1 MKKVLFLIYSFIFSL
16 FLTIN
21 LKSNIQSSII
31 LKVDKKIVTNFEVK
45 NKILSTLIIA
55 GNDITQSNIDN
66 LKKQTL
72 ENLIYFKI
80 KEIELE
86 KFDLRIKEE
95 RVNDIIN
102 RISENNIEKLKS
114 NFKSNGLDFDLWV
127 EEIRTELKWQKFI
140 YLKYSN
146 KIQIDESFINTEVD
160 KILKTNINNK
170 EINLSEIEVFQNNEI
185 SNDSLISKILREIE
199 VKGFEDAAMKFSISN
214 SSSSKGNLGWINMNT
229 LSRKIKDALKNL
241 KPGQLSKPIIQTNS
255 ILFLK
260 LNSVRILKNNN
271 IDKERLKKNLIK
283 RKQDELFNLYS
294 RSHLSKLKNN
304 YLIEYK

>member
-1 MKKVLFLIYSFIFSL
+1 MKKVLFLIYSFIFFL

-72 ENLIYFKI
+72 ESLIYFKI

-86 KFDLRIKEE
+86 KFDLKIKEE
-95 RVNDIIN
+95 RVNDIKN
-102 RISENNIEKLKS
+102 RISGNNIEKLKN
-114 NFKSNGLDFDLWV
+114 NFKNNGLDFDLWV

-199 VKGFEDAAMKFSISN
+199 VKGFENAAMKFSISN

-229 LSRKIKDALKNL
+229 LSRKINDALKNL

-260 LNSVRILKNNN
+260 LNSVRTLKNNN
-271 IDKERLKKNLIK
+271 IDKERLKKNLIQ

>member
-1 MKKVLFLIYSFIFSL
+1 M
-16 FLTIN
+16 
-21 LKSNIQSSII
+21 
-31 LKVDKKIVTNFEVK
+31 
-45 NKILSTLIIA
+45 
-55 GNDITQSNIDN
+55 
-66 LKKQTL
+66 
-72 ENLIYFKI
+72 
-80 KEIELE
+80 
-86 KFDLRIKEE
+86 
-95 RVNDIIN
+95 
-102 RISENNIEKLKS
+102 
-114 NFKSNGLDFDLWV
+114 
-127 EEIRTELKWQKFI
+127 
-140 YLKYSN
+140 KYSN

-229 LSRKIKDALKNL
+229 LSRKINDALKNL

-260 LNSVRILKNNN
+260 LNSVRTLKNNN
-271 IDKERLKKNLIK
+271 IDKERLKKNLIQ

>member
-86 KFDLRIKEE
+86 KFDLRIKEQ

-102 RISENNIEKLKS
+102 RISGNNIEKLKN
-114 NFKSNGLDFDLWV
+114 NFKNNDLDFDLWV

-199 VKGFEDAAMKFSISN
+199 VKGFENAAMKFSISN

-229 LSRKIKDALKNL
+229 LSRKINDALKNL

>member
-86 KFDLRIKEE
+86 KFDLRIKEQ

-102 RISENNIEKLKS
+102 RISGNNIEKLKN
-114 NFKSNGLDFDLWV
+114 NFKNNDLDFDLWV

-241 KPGQLSKPIIQTNS
+241 KPGQLSEPIIQTNS

>member
-31 LKVDKKIVTNFEVK
+31 LKVDKKIITNFEVK

-55 GNDITQSNIDN
+55 GSDITQSNIDN

-72 ENLIYFKI
+72 ESLIYFKI

-86 KFDLRIKEE
+86 KFDLKIKEE
-95 RVNDIIN
+95 RVNDIKN
-102 RISENNIEKLKS
+102 RISGNNIEKLKN
-114 NFKSNGLDFDLWV
+114 NFKNNGLDFDLWV

-199 VKGFEDAAMKFSISN
+199 VKGFENAAMKFSISN

-229 LSRKIKDALKNL
+229 LSRKINDALKNL

-260 LNSVRILKNNN
+260 LNSVRTLKNNN
-271 IDKERLKKNLIK
+271 IDKERLKKNLIQ

>member
-86 KFDLRIKEE
+86 KFDLRIKEQ

-102 RISENNIEKLKS
+102 RISGNNIEKLKN
-114 NFKSNGLDFDLWV
+114 NFKNNDLDFDLWV

-199 VKGFEDAAMKFSISN
+199 VKGFENAAMKFSISN

-241 KPGQLSKPIIQTNS
+241 KPGQLSEPIIQTNS

>member
-1 MKKVLFLIYSFIFSL
+1 MKKVLFLIYSFIFFL

-31 LKVDKKIVTNFEVK
+31 LKVDKKIITNFEVK

-55 GNDITQSNIDN
+55 GSDITQSNIDN

-72 ENLIYFKI
+72 ESLIYFKI

-86 KFDLRIKEE
+86 KFDLKIKEE
-95 RVNDIIN
+95 RVNDIKN
-102 RISENNIEKLKS
+102 RISGNNIEKLKN
-114 NFKSNGLDFDLWV
+114 NFKNNGLDFDLWV

-199 VKGFEDAAMKFSISN
+199 VKGFENAAMKFSIAN

-229 LSRKIKDALKNL
+229 LSRKINDALKNL

-260 LNSVRILKNNN
+260 LNSVRTLKNNN
-271 IDKERLKKNLIK
+271 IDKERLKKNLIQ

>member
-170 EINLSEIEVFQNNEI
+170 EINLSEIEVFQNNEV

-241 KPGQLSKPIIQTNS
+241 KPGQLSEPIIQTNS

>member
-170 EINLSEIEVFQNNEI
+170 EINLSEIEVFQNNEV

-229 LSRKIKDALKNL
+229 LSRKINDALKNL

>member
-1 MKKVLFLIYSFIFSL
+1 MKKVLFLIYSFIFFL

-31 LKVDKKIVTNFEVK
+31 LKVDKKIITNFEVK

-55 GNDITQSNIDN
+55 GSDITQSNIDN

-72 ENLIYFKI
+72 ESLIYFKI

-86 KFDLRIKEE
+86 KFDLKIKEE
-95 RVNDIIN
+95 RVNDIKN
-102 RISENNIEKLKS
+102 RISGNNIEKLKN
-114 NFKSNGLDFDLWV
+114 NFKNNGLDFDLWV

-199 VKGFEDAAMKFSISN
+199 VKGFENAAMKFSISN

-229 LSRKIKDALKNL
+229 LSRKINDALKNL

-260 LNSVRILKNNN
+260 LNSVRTLKNNN
-271 IDKERLKKNLIK
+271 IDKERLKKNLIQ

>member
-31 LKVDKKIVTNFEVK
+31 LKVDKKIITNFEVK

-55 GNDITQSNIDN
+55 GSDITQSNIDN

-72 ENLIYFKI
+72 ESLIYFKI

-86 KFDLRIKEE
+86 KFDLRIKEQ

-102 RISENNIEKLKS
+102 RISGNNIEKLKN
-114 NFKSNGLDFDLWV
+114 NFKNNDLDFDLWV

-199 VKGFEDAAMKFSISN
+199 VKGFENAAMKFSIAN

-229 LSRKIKDALKNL
+229 LSRKINDALKNL

>member
-1 MKKVLFLIYSFIFSL
+1 MKKVLFLIYSFIFFL

-86 KFDLRIKEE
+86 KFDLKIKEE

-102 RISENNIEKLKS
+102 RISGNNIEKLKN
-114 NFKSNGLDFDLWV
+114 NFKNNDLDFDLWV

-199 VKGFEDAAMKFSISN
+199 VKGFENAAMKFSISN

-229 LSRKIKDALKNL
+229 LSRKINDALKNL

>member
-1 MKKVLFLIYSFIFSL
+1 M
-16 FLTIN
+16 
-21 LKSNIQSSII
+21 
-31 LKVDKKIVTNFEVK
+31 
-45 NKILSTLIIA
+45 
-55 GNDITQSNIDN
+55 
-66 LKKQTL
+66 

-86 KFDLRIKEE
+86 KFDLRIKEQ

-102 RISENNIEKLKS
+102 RISGNNIEKLKN
-114 NFKSNGLDFDLWV
+114 NFKNNDLDFDLWV

-199 VKGFEDAAMKFSISN
+199 VKGFENAAMKFSISN

-229 LSRKIKDALKNL
+229 LSRKINDALKNL

-260 LNSVRILKNNN
+260 LNSVRTLKNNN
-271 IDKERLKKNLIK
+271 IDKERLKKNLIQ

>member
-31 LKVDKKIVTNFEVK
+31 LKVDKKIITNFEVK

-170 EINLSEIEVFQNNEI
+170 EINLSEIEVFQNNEV

>member
-1 MKKVLFLIYSFIFSL
+1 MKKVLFLIYSFIFFL

-199 VKGFEDAAMKFSISN
+199 VKGFENAAMKFSIAN

-229 LSRKIKDALKNL
+229 LSRKINDALKNL
-241 KPGQLSKPIIQTNS
+241 KPGQLSEPIIQTNS

>member
-1 MKKVLFLIYSFIFSL
+1 MKKVLFLIYSFIFFL

-86 KFDLRIKEE
+86 KFDLRIKEQ

-102 RISENNIEKLKS
+102 RISGNNIEKLKN
-114 NFKSNGLDFDLWV
+114 NFKNNDLDFDLWV

-199 VKGFEDAAMKFSISN
+199 VKGFENAAMKFSIAN

-229 LSRKIKDALKNL
+229 LSRKINDALKNL

-260 LNSVRILKNNN
+260 LNSVRTLKNNN
-271 IDKERLKKNLIK
+271 IDKERLKKNLIQ

>member
-86 KFDLRIKEE
+86 KFDLRIKEQ

-102 RISENNIEKLKS
+102 RISGNNIEKLKN
-114 NFKSNGLDFDLWV
+114 NFKNNDLDFDLWV
-127 EEIRTELKWQKFI
+127 EEIRTELKWQ
-140 YLKYSN
+140 
-146 KIQIDESFINTEVD
+146 
-160 KILKTNINNK
+160 
-170 EINLSEIEVFQNNEI
+170 
-185 SNDSLISKILREIE
+185 
-199 VKGFEDAAMKFSISN
+199 
-214 SSSSKGNLGWINMNT
+214 
-229 LSRKIKDALKNL
+229 
-241 KPGQLSKPIIQTNS
+241 
-255 ILFLK
+255 
-260 LNSVRILKNNN
+260 
-271 IDKERLKKNLIK
+271 
-283 RKQDELFNLYS
+283 
-294 RSHLSKLKNN
+294 
-304 YLIEYK
+304 